1 MTRVGRL
8 RDHVPTSGEDFHTLA
23 RVAGTRIEHIV
34 SSDSPDDAVQLQA
47 WDEWVLLLAGAARLE
62 VDGQPLAMSARDW
75 LVIPAGT
82 PHRVLGTEPGTEWLA
97 VHGASQVPGS

>member
-97 VHGASQVPGS
+97 VHGASAGTES

>member
-23 RVAGTRIEHIV
+23 RVGGTRIEHIV

-97 VHGASQVPGS
+97 VHGASQAPGS